1 MANLSSVARS
11 AYSDLL
17 RLLKDDMITN
27 VRGSLMTKERGGK
40 VYWYAAEKIGNAV
53 KFWCQRRR
61 QNRPRGGAKVGQWRG
76 TKRHGACAPQI
87 AGACHGAL
95 ARRASSARCDQ
106 VAAWAFR
113 ARLWLRR

>member
-40 VYWYAAEKIGNAV
+40 LYWYAAEKIGNAV
-53 KFWCQRRR
+53 KFWYIGPDSHETRDPENPALTWSGRGR
-61 QNRPRGGAKVGQWRG
+61 KPRWFVD
-76 TKRHGACAPQI
+76 
-87 AGACHGAL
+87 AL
-95 ARRASSARCDQ
+95 AAGKTEDD
-106 VAAWAFR
+106 
-113 ARLWLRR
+113 LTIT